1 MIVANNKLS
10 NLKCNCLYL
19 NLNNWLE
26 AYCQKGRNVYCTQVV
41 FLSNFYWN
49 RETFHYFDPSNNII
63 AYHAITN
70 YHLLFESF
78 VLYLWRAQ
86 RSHSTTHN
94 NLQ

>member
-1 MIVANNKLS
+1 MNSRIPILILRPIKSKDIRKMIVANNKLS

-70 YHLLFESF
+70 
-78 VLYLWRAQ
+78 
-86 RSHSTTHN
+86 
-94 NLQ
+94 